1 MTHSKTKTSFY
12 RRLYVAH
19 LISAGINTV
28 PKITQFTGMPRR
40 TAQDTIAALDE
51 LAINCEFVGA
61 KKDGAYTINDWGAIN
76 SLWIKGQIN
85 QICEVL
91 RYPVPD

>member
-19 LISAGINTV
+19 LISSGINTV
-28 PKITQFTGMPRR
+28 PQITQFTGMPRR
-40 TAQDTIAALDE
+40 TAQDTIVALEE

-76 SLWIKGQIN
+76 PLWVKGQIHHL
-85 QICEVL
+85 CEVL
-91 RYPVPD
+91 GYPVPD